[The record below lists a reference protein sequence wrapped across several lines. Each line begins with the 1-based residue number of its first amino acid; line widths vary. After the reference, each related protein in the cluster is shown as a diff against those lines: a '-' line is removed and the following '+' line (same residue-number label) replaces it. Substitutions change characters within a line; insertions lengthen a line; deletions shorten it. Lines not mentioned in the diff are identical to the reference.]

1 MRSLLFV
8 PADSERKLAKA
19 LTSNADALIIDL
31 EDSVAEPAKPRARA
45 LARDVLAAPRNRP
58 HRHRMIVRING
69 LETPHWRDDLETV
82 VATAPD
88 AVMLPKPK
96 GGGDVTRL
104 SQAIDVIEARLGLTT
119 GATRIIAIA
128 TETPASLLA
137 MGSYIGCSPRLAG
150 LAWGIE
156 DLSAA
161 LGATRPRDEH
171 GLLGSPFRLARDL
184 CLVAAAAAGVDA
196 IDEIHAEYRDPVGLM
211 KAARQAARDGFTAKL
226 AIHPDQVGPI
236 NLAFTPSTDEI
247 AEAKAVVAAF
257 QHARDSGVVSLG
269 NRMLDRPH
277 LVRAQRILARAGA
290 TRQ

>member
-19 LTSNADALIIDL
+19 LTSNADALILDL

-45 LARDVLAAPRNRP
+45 LARDVLAAPRDRP
-58 HRHRMIVRING
+58 HRHRMIVRINA
-69 LETPHWRDDLETV
+69 LDTPHWRDDIEAIA
-82 VATAPD
+82 ATSPD
-88 AVMLPKPK
+88 AVMLPKPS

-104 SQAIDVIEARLGLTT
+104 SEAIDVIEARNGLTT
-119 GATRIIAIA
+119 GAIRIIAIA

-137 MGSYIGCSPRLAG
+137 MNSYIGCSPRLAG
-150 LAWGIE
+150 LAWGVE

-161 LGATRPRDEH
+161 LGATRARDEH

-196 IDEIHAEYRDPVGLM
+196 IDEIHADFHDPVGLM

-236 NLAFTPSTDEI
+236 NLAFTPSAEEI
-247 AEAKAVVAAF
+247 AEAKAVVSAF
-257 QHARDSGVVSLG
+257 QHARDAGVVSLG

-290 TRQ
+290 ARH